1 MSRKRFLSG
10 LGCGLLAGMLLAGCY
25 DPKQVNAFLL
35 KPRAPVSGTEYR
47 VLPPDVIS
55 ISSRTV
61 PEINRVSQQVRPDG
75 KVNLPLLG
83 EIVVA
88 GRTPKE
94 IEANVMA
101 AASDYYEEA
110 DATVTVVGYNS
121 QRFYV
126 FGQVSGPGPKPW
138 TGRDTLLDALA
149 KAQPTTLAW
158 PQRIAVVRAPGPQ
171 EGGREIKTGS
181 LKYRATGRRRKD
193 KDNPPKKMLFNLNA
207 MIKSGD
213 LSNNILLKPNDVI
226 YVQANPLAKV
236 GLAIQNLLFPVR
248 PAVEAAATP
257 TRAATA
263 VGGAP

>member
-1 MSRKRFLSG
+1 MRSKRVLSG
-10 LGCGLLAGMLLAGCY
+10 LGYGLLAGMLLAGCY
-25 DPKQVNAFLL
+25 NPKQVNAFLL
-35 KPRAPVSGTEYR
+35 KPRAPVSGVEYR
-47 VLPPDVIS
+47 VLPPDVIL
-55 ISSRTV
+55 IRSRTV
-61 PEINRVSQQVRPDG
+61 PEINRGHQRVRPDG

-94 IEANVMA
+94 IEANIMA
-101 AASDYYEEA
+101 AASDYYEDP
-110 DATVTVVGYNS
+110 DATVTVVAYNS
-121 QRFYV
+121 QRFYI
-126 FGQVSGPGPKPW
+126 FGQVGRPGPMAW

-149 KAQPTTLAW
+149 KAQPTSLAW
-158 PQRIAVVRAPGPQ
+158 PQRIVVVRAPAPQ
-171 EGGREIKTGS
+171 EGGHEIKKGS
-181 LKYRATGRRRKD
+181 LKYRATGRRPKD

-207 MIKSGD
+207 MVKSGD